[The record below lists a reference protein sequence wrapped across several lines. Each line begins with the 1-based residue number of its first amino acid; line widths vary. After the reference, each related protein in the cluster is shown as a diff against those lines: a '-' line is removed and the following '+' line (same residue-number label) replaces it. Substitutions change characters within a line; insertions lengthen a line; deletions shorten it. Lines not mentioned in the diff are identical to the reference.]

1 MCAHK
6 YYIETAIIMLFIP
19 VFSELFSSMHNQV
32 VKEMIHTNSKS
43 RELSQINVE
52 QETMARLSRSQWSRR
67 DEDRHLEKAASYWQ
81 HISLD
86 SFGVGY
92 L

>member
-6 YYIETAIIMLFIP
+6 YYIETAIMFFIP
-19 VFSELFSSMHNQV
+19 VFSELFSSMRNEV
-32 VKEMIHTNSKS
+32 VKEMIHTDTKS

-52 QETMARLSRSQWSRR
+52 QETVARLSRTQWSCR

-81 HISLD
+81 HISHD
-86 SFGVGY
+86 SFVVGY